1 MEYDYKIVTGF
12 IPLPE
17 EVKKLIAEEISETIH
32 ELGKNE
38 LLPKGTQF
46 RLGRCSPAPAV

>member
-1 MEYDYKIVTGF
+1 MEYDYKIVTGV

-17 EVKKLIAEEISETIH
+17 EVKKLIAEEISETIR

-38 LLPKGTQF
+38 LPHGAGLQERGHK
-46 RLGRCSPAPAV
+46 